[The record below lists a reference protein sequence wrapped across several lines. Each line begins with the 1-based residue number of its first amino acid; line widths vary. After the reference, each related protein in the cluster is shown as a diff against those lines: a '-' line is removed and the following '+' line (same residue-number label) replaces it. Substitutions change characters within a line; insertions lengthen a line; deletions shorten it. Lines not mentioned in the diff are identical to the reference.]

1 MEAINKLINEFY
13 EKYKGLPSNNP
24 IVRMN
29 QKNDAFELVVFD
41 TLYGEEK
48 LDNRN
53 QVKIQKNIN
62 DFSWFLLHA
71 ENP

>member
-1 MEAINKLINEFY
+1 MKAINKLINEFY

-41 TLYGEEK
+41 TLYG
-48 LDNRN
+48 
-53 QVKIQKNIN
+53 I
-62 DFSWFLLHA
+62 W
-71 ENP
+71 

>member
-48 LDNRN
+48 RTRFN
-53 QVKIQKNIN
+53 
-62 DFSWFLLHA
+62 
-71 ENP
+71 